1 MRRWFCI
8 TVVLCFVLA
17 APMPAQ
23 VGPALAL
30 FPIVMKFIGHFLHVT
45 PSTPSGQPSVQET
58 PGIVIEIPNAAV
70 HPAKQLCQ
78 NWTWA
83 ASVESMLAPTG
94 VPLTQDDMVTRAE
107 GGSVCKDRN
116 PNFERMTR
124 VLDGTYYLDDGHKVR
139 VETRNVTGAPTVIDD
154 ILMSMKTQ
162 HPLILFWKGHAYLL
176 KGVVYSE
183 FLISSNGARV
193 FEINELKLLDPTA
206 TKAEEREVSFLR
218 DRDDANEI
226 DGVMDVRVTPEDGQS
241 WLHPETEYGK
251 NHQSPAERPLPPL
264 APPPRTIN

>member
-1 MRRWFCI
+1 MRR
-8 TVVLCFVLA
+8 TALLAMVLVSCFTLSA
-17 APMPAQ
+17 PAQ
-23 VGPALAL
+23 SPYTAL
-30 FPIVMKFIGHFLHVT
+30 FPLVIKFIGHLLHIT
-45 PSTPSGQPSVQET
+45 PSTPDGQPSVHET
-58 PGIVIEIPNAAV
+58 PGIVIEIPDATV

-83 ASVESMLAPTG
+83 ASVESMLAATG

-124 VLDGTYYLDDGHKVR
+124 ALDGTYYLEDGHKVT

-154 ILMSMKTQ
+154 ILMSMKTR

-176 KGVVYSE
+176 KGVVYNE
-183 FLISSNGARV
+183 YLVSSNGAKV

-226 DGVMDVRVTPEDGQS
+226 DGVMDVRVTAEDGQS
-241 WLHPETEYGK
+241 WLHPETEYEK
-251 NHQSPAERPLPPL
+251 NHRSPAERPLPPL

>member
-1 MRRWFCI
+1 MRRTLLATI
-8 TVVLCFVLA
+8 ILCFALSA
-17 APMPAQ
+17 PAQ

-45 PSTPSGQPSVQET
+45 PRTPSGEPSVQET
-58 PGIVIEIPNAAV
+58 PGIVIEIPEATV

-83 ASVESMLAPTG
+83 ASVESMLASTG
-94 VPLTQDDMVTRAE
+94 IALTQDDMVTRAE

-116 PNFERMTR
+116 PNFERMTHA
-124 VLDGTYYLDDGHKVR
+124 LDGTYYLDDGHKVR

-162 HPLILFWKGHAYLL
+162 HPLVLFWKGHAYLL

-183 FLISSNGARV
+183 FLISSNGAKV
-193 FEINELKLLDPTA
+193 FEINELKLLDPIA
-206 TKAEEREVSFLR
+206 TKAEEREISFLR
-218 DRDDANEI
+218 DRDDPNEI
-226 DGVMDVRVTPEDGQS
+226 DGVMDVRVTSEDGQS
-241 WLHPETEYGK
+241 WLHPETEYEK
-251 NHQSPAERPLPPL
+251 NHRSPAERPQPPL